1 MLIAYR
7 PELENPPREGGFGV
21 ITETGVIQLT
31 PGVNHDVPDTKWEVA
46 RKNPTVKRLMSI
58 GAIEELKAEI
68 KEGQVPDSVKT
79 LSSFP
84 LVEALRCIDLIHDEE
99 KLDEWRKIE
108 GRVRVRNA
116 IQRRKEAIR
125 TGNA

>member
-21 ITETGVIQLT
+21 ITDSGIIQLT
-31 PGVNHDVPDTKWEVA
+31 PGMNHDVPDAKWEVA
-46 RKNPTVKRLMSI
+46 RKNGAVKRLMAI

-68 KEGQVPDSVKT
+68 KEDKIPDSVKT
-79 LSSFP
+79 LAGFP
-84 LVEALRCIDLIHDEE
+84 LTEALRCIDLIHDEE
-99 KLDEWRKIE
+99 KLEEWKKIE

-116 IQRRKEAIR
+116 INRRKEAIR

>member
-21 ITETGVIQLT
+21 ITESGIIQLA
-31 PGVNHDVPDTKWEVA
+31 PGVNHDVPDTKWAIA
-46 RKNPTVKRLMSI
+46 RKNATVKRLMSI

-68 KEGQVPDSVKT
+68 KEDKIPDSVKT
-79 LSSFP
+79 LSGFP

-125 TGNA
+125 TGKA

>member
-7 PELENPPREGGFGV
+7 PELENPPHEGGFGV
-21 ITETGVIQLT
+21 ITESGIIQLA
-31 PGVNHDVPDTKWEVA
+31 PGVNHDVPDAKWAVA
-46 RKNPTVKRLMSI
+46 RKNATVKRLMSI

-68 KEGQVPDSVKT
+68 KEDKIPESVKT
-79 LSSFP
+79 LSGFP

-116 IQRRKEAIR
+116 IQRRKEAIL
-125 TGNA
+125 TGKA

>member
-21 ITETGVIQLT
+21 ITESGIIQLA
-31 PGVNHDVPDTKWEVA
+31 PGVNHDVPDAKWAVA
-46 RKNPTVKRLMSI
+46 RKNATVKRLMSI

-68 KEGQVPDSVKT
+68 KEDKIPESVKT
-79 LSSFP
+79 LSGFP

-116 IQRRKEAIR
+116 IQRRKEAIL
-125 TGNA
+125 TGKA